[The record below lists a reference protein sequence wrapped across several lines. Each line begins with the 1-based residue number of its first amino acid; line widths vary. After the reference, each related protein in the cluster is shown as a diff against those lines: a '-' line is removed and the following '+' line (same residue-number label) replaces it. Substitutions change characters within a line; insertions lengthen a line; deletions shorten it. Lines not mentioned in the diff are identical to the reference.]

1 MSDGGGF
8 VLGID
13 IGGSK
18 VALATSGVGDPQ
30 RRLVER
36 TIPTRADEGASRV
49 LARILAAA
57 RDVADETVAA
67 YGGSLVAVGAV
78 SPGIVGEDSILL
90 APNNP
95 GWDRLALPSSL
106 RDGLGVPT
114 VVVGNDVKAAA
125 LAEARWGALAGAH
138 TGIYLNLG
146 TGVAVAVVVDGVVLS
161 GAHGAAG
168 EIAYNLHTPG
178 DAGFASGRAPME
190 ELVSGSALA
199 ARGGAV
205 AGQEISAAEVFAA
218 APTDPQLRDL
228 LGDALDVLAMHV
240 ANLTIAIDPAVIAV
254 GGGLTG
260 SFAQIGPTIEATL
273 ARTVPFPP
281 RLLLGR
287 FPHDAA
293 LVGALTHAHDAAER
307 NPARLAADSNCS
319 LDAIP
324 DGLEGYG

>member
-1 MSDGGGF
+1 MTDRGGF

-18 VALATSGVGDPQ
+18 VALATSRIGDPLG
-30 RRLVER
+30 RLRER
-36 TIPTRADEGASRV
+36 TIPTRADEGAPHV
-49 LARILAAA
+49 LSRILATA
-57 RDVADETVAA
+57 RAITDDTAAA
-67 YGGSLVAVGAV
+67 YGGTLTAVGAV

-106 RDGLGVPT
+106 REGLGVAT

-138 TGIYLNLG
+138 TGIFLNLG
-146 TGVAVAVVVDGVVLS
+146 TGVAAAVVVNGAVLS

-199 ARGGAV
+199 ARGRAV
-205 AGQEISAAEVFAA
+205 AGREISAAEVFAA
-218 APTDPQLRDL
+218 APTDPELGDL

-240 ANLTIAIDPAVIAV
+240 ANLTIATDPAVIAV

-260 SFAQIGPTIEATL
+260 SFAQIRPAMEATL

-281 RLLLGR
+281 RLVLGK
-287 FPHDAA
+287 FPYDAA
-293 LVGALTHAHDAAER
+293 LVGALTHAHDAAGR
-307 NPARLAADSNCS
+307 NPGPTADSNCS

>member
-1 MSDGGGF
+1 VTDGGGF

-18 VALATSGVGDPQ
+18 VALATSGVGDPR
-30 RRLVER
+30 RRLRER

-49 LARILAAA
+49 LTRILATA
-57 RDVADETVAA
+57 RAIADDTAAA
-67 YGGSLVAVGAV
+67 YGGRLVAVGAV

-125 LAEARWGALAGAH
+125 LAEARWGALAGAP
-138 TGIYLNLG
+138 TGIFLNLG
-146 TGVAVAVVVDGVVLS
+146 TGVAVAVVVDGAVLS

-190 ELVSGSALA
+190 ELASGSALA
-199 ARGGAV
+199 ARGRAV
-205 AGQEISAAEVFAA
+205 AGRDVSAADVFAA
-218 APTDPQLRDL
+218 ASTDPQLRDL

-260 SFAQIGPTIEATL
+260 SFAQIRPTLEATL

-307 NPARLAADSNCS
+307 NPGAIADSNCS